1 MKSIKKLL
9 ILFTVILMLLT
20 VCACKNQTDAQAD
33 VSTDQETTAGLND
46 QGNESGNK
54 NSQSDIIDQK
64 EQNKDSD
71 QQNGGEDNNDKKT
84 SQPGDIVESIDLL
97 NIEMTADELYDD
109 ADIIIVGKY
118 DGKSFT
124 VVPDQTKEENVIGTL
139 FTDQVVSCERVIKGD
154 AQGDIRVRRIG
165 GKTDERNLSSNDPEL
180 QEGKQYLLFLTAGPS
195 VVEGDTENYKIVGG
209 LGIFPIDSD
218 GNLDVSSQDEQDAQ
232 RLLEIY
238 SQK

>member
-46 QGNESGNK
+46 QENESGNK

-71 QQNGGEDNNDKKT
+71 QQNGGEDNNDKET
-84 SQPGDIVESIDLL
+84 SQSGDIVESIDLL
-97 NIEMTADELYDD
+97 NIEMTADQLYDD

-139 FTDQVVSCERVIKGD
+139 FTDQVVSCERVIK
-154 AQGDIRVRRIG
+154 
-165 GKTDERNLSSNDPEL
+165 
-180 QEGKQYLLFLTAGPS
+180 
-195 VVEGDTENYKIVGG
+195 
-209 LGIFPIDSD
+209 
-218 GNLDVSSQDEQDAQ
+218 
-232 RLLEIY
+232 
-238 SQK
+238 

>member
-1 MKSIKKLL
+1 MKKILLFAIAFSLL
-9 ILFTVILMLLT
+9 ITLYS
-20 VCACKNQTDAQAD
+20 CKNPPNALDDSGLAEDTAAQQNAEEMGQGSENTQAGEDPSPNKNEEIELQTDFD
-33 VSTDQETTAGLND
+33 E
-46 QGNESGNK
+46 
-54 NSQSDIIDQK
+54 
-64 EQNKDSD
+64 DSD
-71 QQNGGEDNNDKKT
+71 EST
-84 SQPGDIVESIDLL
+84 PQPGDIVEIVDSMRV
-97 NIEMTADELYDD
+97 NMSVDD
-109 ADIIIVGKY
+109 MYEKSDIVVVGEF
-118 DGKSFT
+118 DGVSYT
-124 VVPDQTKEENVIGTL
+124 VVPDDTKDENTVGTL

-165 GKTDERNLSSNDPEL
+165 GKTDDRNLSSNDPEL

-238 SQK
+238 SQQ